1 MTVREING
9 RQAAVSEN
17 PEIGRTLDAG
27 GITTNY
33 HDHGEGRP
41 VLMIHGSGPGV
52 SSWANWRF
60 TIPAL
65 AENFRVIAPDVVG
78 FGFTQ
83 RPDGFQYNRQNWT
96 QHLLDVIDA
105 LGLES
110 LDVVGNSFGGA
121 MALSL
126 AAARPQQI
134 NRVVLM
140 GAVGVHQDISPG
152 LDAVWGCEPTFE
164 NLKEVTLL
172 FAHDKSRITDDL
184 VKLRFEAFKQPEVA
198 DAWAQM
204 FPAPRQRWLDAMALS
219 DDELRAVQQETLIV
233 HGREDQVIPLAGSR
247 KLSELLPHN
256 DLHEFGRCGH
266 WVQIEAGA
274 RFCRLVTDFLQHG
287 LG

>member
-1 MTVREING
+1 M
-9 RQAAVSEN
+9 SDN

-27 GITTNY
+27 GVATNY
-33 HDHGEGRP
+33 HDHGDGRP
-41 VLMIHGSGPGV
+41 VLLIHGSGPGV

-60 TIPAL
+60 TIPEL
-65 AENFRVIAPDVVG
+65 AKNFRVIAPDVVG
-78 FGFTQ
+78 FGFTE
-83 RPDGFQYNRQNWT
+83 RPDGFRYGRQNWT

-105 LGLES
+105 LGLDS

-126 AAARPQQI
+126 AAARPEQI
-134 NRVVLM
+134 GRIVLM
-140 GAVGVHQDISPG
+140 GAVGVRQDISAG

-172 FAHDKSRITDDL
+172 FAHDQSRITDDL
-184 VKLRFEAFKQPEVA
+184 VRLRFEAFNQPEVA
-198 DAWAQM
+198 GAWAQM
-204 FPAPRQRWLDAMALS
+204 FPAPRQRWLDAMTLS

-233 HGREDQVIPLAGSR
+233 HGREDRVIPLAGSR
-247 KLSELLPHN
+247 ALSELLPRN